1 MIIIFYRVDNLIGIS
16 SEHHHKPTTTTTEGA
31 VWGVIVRGKMKV
43 NEKNPDILNPFWIAF
58 LL

>member
-31 VWGVIVRGKMKV
+31 VWGVIVRGK
-43 NEKNPDILNPFWIAF
+43 NESE
-58 LL
+58 